1 MPRVRYAVVLA
12 GLGAAWLSAVL
23 PVASQV
29 SSGSILRGVVKAAD
43 GKPLEGVTVS
53 TRAQGSVITT
63 SVWTNQRGEYDF
75 ALLPDGAYRVWAQA
89 VGFTRTVAE
98 QKLAGHGTVRQDFTL
113 PPYAEF
119 WRQLDDH
126 EWAESLPG
134 NTPED
139 RGIEGRMRRV
149 IHHNCSTQCHNT
161 AYAMAKRYTAADWEL
176 VWERMSRW
184 SGFRADPPYDGT
196 DITMRARN
204 TEYEDDIPGGGK
216 FPTKMVD
223 PEGKP
228 MGAQRRILEFYK
240 KDLIAYLTRVRGPEP
255 YPITWRVLPRP
266 AGEATNIVV
275 TEYDV
280 PEGGTL
286 NRLDP
291 KTGRYTQ
298 FNLGRDGSTTRVD
311 NPTFYLNEYRNG
323 SDWSRGGRNQF
334 QEPGQHD
341 IRVGRDGY
349 VYLPPGIG
357 RDLDPEGNVWFTAG
371 RSLVKF
377 DVKGE
382 KFSTYPLPKGY
393 EEFHNGKGTDSKGNI
408 WAATGAGAYRLD
420 PATRQYTLFAS
431 KTPLGRPYGLAVDRE
446 DRAWF
451 AQIAID
457 KVGWVDGRT
466 GEVGEVTLP
475 PISDEPMLPEDRK
488 VNPGWTW
495 NQPLYG
501 RGPRRLQ
508 ADPRGDYVW
517 VASHFSGHLS
527 KIHIRTKQMTDYKLP
542 GAYRFGSPYEP
553 VVDKNGIVWLAMS
566 NADVLA
572 RFDPKTERFTF
583 FPLPTRSTNA
593 RNIDID
599 DKPAVP
605 EIWLPQTQG
614 GKVARVQL
622 RTNGGR

>member
-1 MPRVRYAVVLA
+1 MPRFRHLVLLG
-12 GLGAAWLSAVL
+12 GLAAAWLSAVL
-23 PVASQV
+23 PVASQAQG
-29 SSGSILRGVVKAAD
+29 GSTLRGVVKAAD
-43 GKPLEGVTVS
+43 GSPLDGVAVS
-53 TRAQGSVITT
+53 TRAQGSLITT
-63 SVWTNQRGEYDF
+63 SVWTNRQGEYYF
-75 ALLPDGAYRVWAQA
+75 PPLPDGAYRVWAQA
-89 VGFTRTVAE
+89 VGFTRTTAE
-98 QKLAGHGTVRQDFTL
+98 QKLAGNRTVGQDFTL

-119 WRQLDDH
+119 WRQLDDV

-134 NTPED
+134 DTPED

-161 AYAMAKRYTAADWEL
+161 AYAMSKRYTAADWEL

-196 DITMRARN
+196 DITYRVRN

-216 FPTKMVD
+216 FATKMVD

-255 YPITWRVLPRP
+255 YPIKWDTLPRP
-266 AGEATNIVV
+266 TGDATNIVV

-291 KTGRYTQ
+291 RTGRYTQ
-298 FNLGRDGSTTRVD
+298 FTLNRDGSTTRND
-311 NPTFYLNEYRNG
+311 NPRFYLNEYRNG
-323 SDWSRGGRNQF
+323 HDWSRGGRNQF

-349 VYLPPGIG
+349 IYLPPGIG
-357 RDLDPEGNVWFTAG
+357 RDLDPDGNVWFTVG
-371 RSLVKF
+371 RALVKF
-377 DVKGE
+377 DVKAE
-382 KFSTYPLPKGY
+382 KFTTYPLPKGY
-393 EEFHNGKGTDSKGNI
+393 EGFHNGKAADSKGNI
-408 WAATGAGAYRLD
+408 WAAAAAGAYRLD
-420 PATRQYTLFAS
+420 PPTREYTLFGS
-431 KTPLGRPYGLAVDRE
+431 VTPLGRPYGLTVDRE

-451 AQIAID
+451 AQISVD
-457 KVGWVDGRT
+457 TVGYVDGRT
-466 GEVGEVTLP
+466 GEVGEVSLP
-475 PISDEPMLPEDRK
+475 PITDEPMLDEDRK
-488 VNPGWTW
+488 VNRGWTW

-508 ADPRGDYVW
+508 ADMRGDYVW

-527 KIHIRTKQMTDYKLP
+527 KIHIRTKQLTDYKLP
-542 GAYRFGSPYEP
+542 GAYRYGGPYEP

-572 RFDPKTERFTF
+572 KFDPKSERFTF
-583 FPLPTRSTNA
+583 YPLPTRSTNA
-593 RNIDID
+593 RNIDVD
-599 DKPAVP
+599 DKPAIP
-605 EIWLPQTQG
+605 EVWLPQQQG
-614 GKVARVQL
+614 GKVARMQF
-622 RTNGGR
+622 RTDPSR